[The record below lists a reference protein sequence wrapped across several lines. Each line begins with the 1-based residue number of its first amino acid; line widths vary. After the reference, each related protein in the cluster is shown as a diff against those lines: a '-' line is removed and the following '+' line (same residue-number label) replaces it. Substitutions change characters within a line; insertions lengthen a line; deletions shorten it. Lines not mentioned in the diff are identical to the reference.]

1 MESMAR
7 SSMTPGAGPVTAIT
21 EIARS
26 GGAFGSVRQ
35 TTVMRSA
42 PRPSQPVALDAHF
55 FAPVM
60 IQSLASSPFARRAL
74 ARDEGCCEARLLF
87 RIACEQDWKQSEHGA
102 KQSERDVCV
111 HGVELLGEH
120 RHVEAAGALA
130 AEGGGDK
137 AAEEAGRLLVKGP
150 RRREARQRRRQ
161 AARSRANLGEHVAR
175 EGSCVGL
182 QALLFHC

>member
-1 MESMAR
+1 
-7 SSMTPGAGPVTAIT
+7 
-21 EIARS
+21 
-26 GGAFGSVRQ
+26 
-35 TTVMRSA
+35 
-42 PRPSQPVALDAHF
+42 
-55 FAPVM
+55 
-60 IQSLASSPFARRAL
+60 L

-102 KQSERDVCV
+102 EQSERDVCV
-111 HGVELLGEH
+111 HGMELLGEH

-137 AAEEAGRLLVKGP
+137 AAQEAGRDRLLVKGP

-161 AARSRANLGEHVAR
+161 AARSRANLGEDVAR

-182 QALLFHC
+182 QALLFHCQREIYRHDWGSSQRA